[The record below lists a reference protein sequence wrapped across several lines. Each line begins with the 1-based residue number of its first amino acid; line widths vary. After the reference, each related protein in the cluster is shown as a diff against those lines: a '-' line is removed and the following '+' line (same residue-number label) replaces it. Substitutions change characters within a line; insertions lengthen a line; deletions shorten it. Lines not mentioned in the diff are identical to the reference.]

1 MDKDVK
7 MKGLRDADQERRIE
21 KRNAKEIIQ
30 LLWFF
35 FNISQILTNT
45 ICSAM
50 QSSGEG
56 NITSFLEYGKILVC
70 SDEFLR
76 ALVWF
81 KRTIN
86 MLKDRKKDPFES
98 MGQVAH

>member
-35 FNISQILTNT
+35 F
-45 ICSAM
+45 
-50 QSSGEG
+50 
-56 NITSFLEYGKILVC
+56 
-70 SDEFLR
+70 
-76 ALVWF
+76 
-81 KRTIN
+81 
-86 MLKDRKKDPFES
+86 
-98 MGQVAH
+98 